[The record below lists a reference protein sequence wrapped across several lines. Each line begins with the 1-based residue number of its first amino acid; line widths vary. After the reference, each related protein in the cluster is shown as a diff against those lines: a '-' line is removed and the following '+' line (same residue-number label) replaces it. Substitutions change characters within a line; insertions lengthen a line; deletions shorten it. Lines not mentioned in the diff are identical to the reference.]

1 MRAPAD
7 PEAGTQLLAA
17 DAACLWHPYTRHAL
31 EEPPLPVVAAEG
43 ARLKLADG
51 REVVDGIASWWAS
64 VHGHGHPDLVAALTR
79 QARTL
84 DHVLFAGAT
93 HPPAVLAAQ
102 RLLSLAPA
110 GLSRVFFSDDG
121 STAVEVALKMAV
133 QAWVLRGQPQR
144 RVFVALTNAYH
155 GDTFGAMAVGDP
167 DPYFVPFAPLM
178 CEVHRVP
185 PQPEAL
191 SHALRTLGDRVAA
204 VIVEPLLQAA
214 GGMLMHGAAFL
225 QAARAACDEAG
236 VFLIADEVATGF
248 GRTGA
253 MFACDKAALRP
264 DFLCVAKGLTAGM
277 AGLAAT
283 LTTEG
288 LFRGFVQAGPSVY
301 FPHGHTMTANPIA
314 CAVALAS
321 LDLMERNQ
329 VPAQLERIG
338 QRIHEGVSDL
348 AALPQVKDLR
358 RLGGVVAIELHPA
371 AGDQAGYGTRR
382 GLALRKVALDAGV
395 LLRPLGD
402 VVYAWPPACTSDE
415 ECDVIVRGL
424 RAQVAAA
431 AP

>member
-1 MRAPAD
+1 MSRDPDSEAEIQLVSAD
-7 PEAGTQLLAA
+7 NS
-17 DAACLWHPYTRHAL
+17 CVWHPYTRHAV
-31 EEPPLPVVAAEG
+31 EDPPLAVVAAAG
-43 ARLKLADG
+43 ARLRLADG
-51 REVVDGIASWWAS
+51 RELVDGISSWWAS
-64 VHGHGHPDLVAALTR
+64 VHGHAHPALIDAMVQ

-93 HPPAVLAAQ
+93 HPAAVTLAQ

-133 QAWVLRGQPQR
+133 HAFALRGQPQR
-144 RVFVALTNAYH
+144 RTFIALTNAYH

-167 DPYFVPFAPLM
+167 VPYFLPFGPLL

-185 PQPEAL
+185 PQADELAR
-191 SHALRTLGDRVAA
+191 ALRTLGPQVAA

-214 GGMLMHGAAFL
+214 GGMLMHPPGFL
-225 QAARAACDEAG
+225 QSARALCDEAG

-253 MFACDKAALRP
+253 VFACDKAELRP
-264 DFLCVAKGLTAGM
+264 DFLCLAKGLTAGM
-277 AGLAAT
+277 ATLAVT

-288 LFRGFVQAGPSVY
+288 VYRTFTHAGASTY

-314 CAVALAS
+314 CAVACAS
-321 LDLMERNQ
+321 LDLLEREE
-329 VPAQLERIG
+329 VPARLDRLG
-338 QRIHEGVSDL
+338 QRIFDGVADL
-348 AALPQVKDLR
+348 VDAPHVKDIR

-371 AGDQAGYGTRR
+371 ADDVAGYDARRSTRLR
-382 GLALRKVALDAGV
+382 RLAIDMGV

-402 VVYAWPPACTSDE
+402 VLYAWPPACTSDE
-415 ECDVIVRGL
+415 ECDAIILAL
-424 RAQVAAA
+424 RAQVQAA
-431 AP
+431 